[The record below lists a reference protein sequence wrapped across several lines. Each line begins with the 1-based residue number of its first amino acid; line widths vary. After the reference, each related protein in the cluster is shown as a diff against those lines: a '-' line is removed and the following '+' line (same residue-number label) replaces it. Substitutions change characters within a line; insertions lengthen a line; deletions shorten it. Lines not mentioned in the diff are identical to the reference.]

1 MEMDQGAV
9 KECAFASGFFNQI
22 SKKWTMPVI
31 HAMGLKDNLRFNEL
45 KRMIEG
51 ISAAC
56 LSDRLRELEKAGV
69 LVRRVYPETP
79 PRVEYNLTEKGHE
92 LRTLLAGLLDWVR
105 RNNESAGEGAEEKG
119 GQMLFSAGKR

>member
-1 MEMDQGAV
+1 MEIDQGTV

-31 HAMGLKDNLRFNEL
+31 HAMGLRDNLRFNEL

-56 LSDRLRELEKAGV
+56 LSDRLSELEKAGV
-69 LVRRVYPETP
+69 VVRRVYPETP

-105 RNNESAGEGAEEKG
+105 KNNVSTGKGSEDKG
-119 GQMLFSAGKR
+119 GPMHFSAGKR